1 MSIGHFGSH
10 GDDENAPTITILLHR
25 KRILM
30 SGPAVSRG
38 FTCTIMH
45 ALHWGNDWGCK
56 GINNSVISGNV
67 GILRINHPQYCHERF
82 VKPSPNIPNIP
93 NVRIMLLVLAHE
105 RLLKH
110 QLLFSWNA
118 LIFLMPKHCEP
129 SPSTPAEP
137 TSTSRMQIRRREKP
151 RHLSRAQWDVAEEQ
165 AGAPSLANLVYKSN
179 NYGL

>member
-1 MSIGHFGSH
+1 MAKISMSIGHFGSH

-82 VKPSPNIPNIP
+82 VKPSPNIPN
-93 NVRIMLLVLAHE
+93 VRIMLLVLAHYE

-110 QLLFSWNA
+110 Q
-118 LIFLMPKHCEP
+118 FL
-129 SPSTPAEP
+129 
-137 TSTSRMQIRRREKP
+137 
-151 RHLSRAQWDVAEEQ
+151 
-165 AGAPSLANLVYKSN
+165 
-179 NYGL
+179 